1 MKKPNGE
8 PNPMKAMAAF
18 TEEQNDG
25 SARQFTV
32 FCHKPMLSAL
42 LSAMAEGDMTRL
54 EFSGGL
60 FAIESAYVR
69 AVRATPRGK
78 GNGGVP
84 PAG

>member
-1 MKKPNGE
+1 MKKPKGE

-60 FAIESAYVR
+60 FAIESAYVGPAR
-69 AVRATPRGK
+69 QPGAEKGDATRS
-78 GNGGVP
+78 
-84 PAG
+84 

>member
-1 MKKPNGE
+1 MKKPKGE

-18 TEEQNDG
+18 TEEQDDG

-60 FAIESAYVR
+60 FAIESAYVAPAR
-69 AVRATPRGK
+69 QPGMKRGDATRS
-78 GNGGVP
+78 
-84 PAG
+84 